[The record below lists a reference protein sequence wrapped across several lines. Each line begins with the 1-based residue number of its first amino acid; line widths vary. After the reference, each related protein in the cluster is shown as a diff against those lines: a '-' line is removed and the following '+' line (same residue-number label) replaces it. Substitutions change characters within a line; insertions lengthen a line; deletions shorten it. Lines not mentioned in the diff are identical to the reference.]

1 MEILIESFLLF
12 TCLMFWIMFYNKK
25 GLLAEIR
32 KTEKKITEK
41 IIVLEDLL
49 DSAKAKS
56 LIAEGSKTL
65 EPIQNTELTPTIAL
79 LNKADKKPK
88 DSSEVYEPKSSNT
101 LLRVLSL
108 DDAENLDFFDTDSGD
123 LPTSE
128 VIQAKDTDTVEGQI
142 QTSSVSHS
150 EEDEDF
156 EDQSETQQEEDSLGV
171 TQMILEARDNLKKIE
186 VSDNIKLKS
195 FKDVVLMSKKI
206 EFEKRK

>member
-1 MEILIESFLLF
+1 
-12 TCLMFWIMFYNKK
+12 MFWIMFYNKK
-25 GLLAEIR
+25 GLLAEIQ

-56 LIAEGSKTL
+56 LIPEGSKILDPFQT
-65 EPIQNTELTPTIAL
+65 TETTPTIAL
-79 LNKADKKPK
+79 FNKVDMKSDKVP
-88 DSSEVYEPKSSNT
+88 EVYEPKSSNT

-108 DDAENLDFFDTDSGD
+108 DDAENLDFFDNG
-123 LPTSE
+123 LE
-128 VIQAKDTDTVEGQI
+128 N
-142 QTSSVSHS
+142 
-150 EEDEDF
+150 EDF
-156 EDQSETQQEEDSLGV
+156 EDEEKNQQEEDSLGV
-171 TQMILEARDNLKKIE
+171 TQMILEARENLKKIE